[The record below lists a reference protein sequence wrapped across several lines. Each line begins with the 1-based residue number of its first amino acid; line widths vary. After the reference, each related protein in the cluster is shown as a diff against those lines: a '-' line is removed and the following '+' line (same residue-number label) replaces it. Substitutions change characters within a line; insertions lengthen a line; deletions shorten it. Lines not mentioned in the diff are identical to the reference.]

1 VARLKTL
8 TISDIPQALELSSA
22 EGWNQT
28 EKNWKLLIEN
38 PGNVCLA
45 LEEEGKIVATVTAMN
60 YENRVTWIGMV
71 LVEKSH
77 RGRGYSKLLLS
88 ELLNHLKFFP
98 TIKLDATS
106 AGQPVYQKFGF
117 RNERII
123 SRYVLESPASNMRDL
138 EIGNLPKRIY
148 SSEIQEVVKY
158 DATVFGARRK
168 RLIEYLIQENPEN
181 TWGIKQNNVLK
192 GIALGRKG
200 ARFFQLGPVSAD
212 SEKEAGILLSQMLK
226 KLPHLPVVVDVWEEK
241 TELIN
246 WLKTIGFRKQRQFV
260 RMVLGEYSPEISE
273 KQFLICGPEFG

>member
-1 VARLKTL
+1 
-8 TISDIPQALELSSA
+8 
-22 EGWNQT
+22 
-28 EKNWKLLIEN
+28 
-38 PGNVCLA
+38 
-45 LEEEGKIVATVTAMN
+45 VTAMN
-60 YENRVTWIGMV
+60 YENRLTWIGMV
-71 LVEKSH
+71 LVEKSY
-77 RGRGYSKLLLS
+77 RGRGYSKLLLDKI
-88 ELLNHLKFFP
+88 LNRLKSFQ
-98 TIKLDATS
+98 TIKLDATP

-148 SSEIQEVVKY
+148 SSEIQEIVKY

-168 RLIEYLIQENPEN
+168 RLIEYLTQENPEN

-200 ARFFQLGPVSAD
+200 ARFFQLGAVSAD

-226 KLPHLPVVVDVWEEK
+226 KLPHQPVVADVLQDK
-241 TELIN
+241 TDLIT
-246 WLKTIGFRKQRQFV
+246 WLKTKGFKRQRQFT
-260 RMVLGEYSPEISE
+260 RMVLGENSSEIQE